1 MELVH
6 DPLRIA
12 SLIKDKLAKYKAEIK
27 TEEIGVVFETGDGIA
42 RIFGLPNAMVGEL
55 LEFSEGVYGMV
66 FNLEKEEILAVMLA
80 GHTKVKEGDWAK
92 STGHIISVPVGD
104 ELLGRVINAQ
114 GEPLDGLGDFKA
126 KKYRFVE
133 QPAPAV
139 IDRVPVCRPL
149 QTGYKL
155 VDALIPIG
163 RGQRELIIGDR
174 QTGKTTLAV
183 DAIINQKDQNVFCI
197 YVAIG
202 QKSSQV
208 VEVVQTLKEHGAM
221 DYTVVV
227 NAPASDPASLQYL
240 APFAGTTIA
249 EEFRNRGKDVLI
261 IYDDLSKHA
270 AAYRQ
275 ISLLLRRPP
284 GREAYP
290 GDIFYLHS
298 RLLER
303 AAKLNDQKGGG
314 SLTALPI
321 IETQNDDISTYI
333 PTNLISITDG
343 QIFLK
348 TDLFN
353 AGIRPAV
360 DVGISVSRVGSKA
373 QAIAMKDISN
383 CLKLDLAQFRELES
397 FTLFATDLDRETK
410 TRLDRGYL
418 IVEVLKQDKNKPL
431 PLAEEVAMIF
441 TAVNGHLDGLPL
453 DQVAYFE
460 SEFLKHLRK
469 KHPQLLA
476 TIQNEEII
484 SPATVEDLTEA
495 TENFKA
501 SLIEKRG
508 LLKQ

>member
-1 MELVH
+1 MELAQ
-6 DPLRIA
+6 DPLKIA

-42 RIFGLPNAMVGEL
+42 RIFGLPHAMVGEM

-66 FNLEKEEILAVMLA
+66 FNLEKEEILAVILA
-80 GHTKVKEGDWAK
+80 GHTKVKEGDWVK
-92 STGHIISVPVGD
+92 STGQIISVPVD
-104 ELLGRVINAQ
+104 QALLGRVIDAQ
-114 GEPLDGLGDFKA
+114 GQPLDGLGPIKTDHFLPI
-126 KKYRFVE
+126 E
-133 QPAPAV
+133 QAAPAV

-149 QTGYKL
+149 ATGYKL
-155 VDALIPIG
+155 VDAMIPIG

-174 QTGKTTLAV
+174 QTGKTALAV
-183 DAIINQKDQNVFCI
+183 DAIINQHDQNVLCV

-221 DYTVVV
+221 AYTVVV

-240 APFAGTTIA
+240 APFSGTTIA
-249 EEFRNRGKDVLI
+249 EDFRDQGRDVLI
-261 IYDDLSKHA
+261 VYDDLSKHA

-303 AAKLNDQKGGG
+303 SAKLSAKKGGG

-373 QAIAMKDISN
+373 QAAAMKDISN
-383 CLKLDLAQFRELES
+383 CLKLDLAQYRELES
-397 FTLFATDLDRETK
+397 FTLFSTDLDQETK
-410 TRLDRGYL
+410 TQLDRGALL
-418 IVEVLKQDKNKPL
+418 IEVLKQDKSKPM
-431 PLAEEVAMIF
+431 PLAEE
-441 TAVNGHLDGLPL
+441 TAVIFAAVGGHLDRLPL
-453 DQVAYFE
+453 DQVGYFE
-460 SEFLKHLRK
+460 TEFLKHLRQD
-469 KHPQLLA
+469 HPQLLA
-476 TIQNEEII
+476 AIKNEEKLSAATTAELNKAIEEFKI
-484 SPATVEDLTEA
+484 SFTQKL
-495 TENFKA
+495 N
-501 SLIEKRG
+501 
-508 LLKQ
+508 LLKT